1 MMSLSQLALLFF
13 VVTNPIGNAPAIL
26 ALLKDFDVAKQQR
39 ILLRESLF
47 SMILAVVFLFLGETF
62 LSRLQ
67 VADYALTMSGGVLL
81 FIVALRMIFVDRRP
95 KQTKELSQIEPFIV
109 PIATPLLSGAG
120 LLTMIML
127 QSKREANDT
136 KVFFAICMAW
146 VGITAVLVLSPYLQV
161 LFGKRGM
168 AALEQLMGM
177 LLAMVS
183 MEMIVK
189 GTALFIAVLSTT
201 NGG

>member
-1 MMSLSQLALLFF
+1 
-13 VVTNPIGNAPAIL
+13 
-26 ALLKDFDVAKQQR
+26 
-39 ILLRESLF
+39 
-47 SMILAVVFLFLGETF
+47 MILAVFFLFLGETF

-67 VADYALTMSGGVLL
+67 VADYALTMGGGILL

-95 KQTKELSQIEPFIV
+95 KTSADPLQQEPFIV

-127 QSKREANDT
+127 HSKREANDL
-136 KVFFAICMAW
+136 KVLLAICIAW
-146 VGITAVLVLSPYLQV
+146 VGIIAVLVLSPYLQI

-189 GTALFIAVLSTT
+189 GTSLFIAALSVS
-201 NGG
+201 GGG